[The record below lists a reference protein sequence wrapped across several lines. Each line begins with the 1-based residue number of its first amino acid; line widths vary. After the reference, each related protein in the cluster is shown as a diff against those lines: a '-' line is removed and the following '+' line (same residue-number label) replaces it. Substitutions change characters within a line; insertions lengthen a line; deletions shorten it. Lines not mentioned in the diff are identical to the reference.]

1 LEHLIKPWLG
11 ESTSNLFSFSF
22 FNKESV
28 YRREK
33 IKMAQ
38 LVVNDEAIALAK
50 ETAALSVRPE
60 FLNLVE
66 KVSVFETG
74 VKEVK
79 VTDDASEKQAVTSL
93 GMVKTTHKDL
103 EKMRKGIVA
112 FPNKWVKTVN
122 GMFKG
127 LRLSLEKVES
137 KLNAEVMKYRDI
149 KRREIERAAA
159 EAAKIAAE
167 TPIPVKGLEVMDEEN
182 LPVTPVP
189 PEVPVMESV
198 TKGENGAASFEK
210 ETITV
215 EIIDQAKLVKAALDK
230 RVVKIPFDLIEI
242 KEGVLKRLVK
252 KEDLTEKKWKQYGV
266 KVTYGKQLITRTG

>member
-1 LEHLIKPWLG
+1 M
-11 ESTSNLFSFSF
+11 T
-22 FNKESV
+22 
-28 YRREK
+28 
-33 IKMAQ
+33 Q

-167 TPIPVKGLEVMDEEN
+167 TPVPVKGLEIMDEEN
-182 LPVTPVP
+182 LPITPVP